1 MERGRADLTPIAVEE
16 PERKLAA
23 IMATDV
29 VGYSRMMSAD
39 EVGTIHRFAD
49 ARREVIDPIIAVNRG
64 RIFKTMG
71 DGLLV
76 EFPSVVLAVRAALV
90 IQTRLEM
97 HNADQAPE
105 RRIVLRIGLH
115 QGDVVVNGED
125 LLGDG
130 VNIAARLE
138 PLAPPGGLCMSE
150 RVREDVAGKIA
161 LNVEDGGTR
170 ELKNIPHPL
179 HVYFVRPRRVL
190 AEPGDVLRD
199 LAQAASAVPAGAAG
213 KAHVGAT
220 EPTLFGVMHPP
231 VHQLALLTPP
241 PPGPAPP
248 GLAPG
253 QTTVLG
259 ARPLCLGRVAPND
272 LVLPSTEV
280 SRTHCRIELVDGV
293 PVVTDLDSSN
303 GTFVD
308 GVRIER
314 PTRLQPGSEIRVG
327 PYAWRYACED
337 AEPIDAEQTIVLRPA
352 PH

>member
-39 EVGTIHRFAD
+39 EVGTINRFAD

-64 RIFKTMG
+64 RVFKTMG

-76 EFPSVVLAVRAALV
+76 EFPSVMLAVRAALV

-97 HNADQAPE
+97 LNADQPPE

-115 QGDVVVNGED
+115 QGDVVVSGED

-138 PLAPPGGLCMSE
+138 PLAPPGGVCMSE

-161 LNVEDGGTR
+161 LNLEDGGAR

-179 HVYFVRPRRVL
+179 HVYFVRPRHVP

-199 LAQAASAVPAGAAG
+199 LA
-213 KAHVGAT
+213 HRAT
-220 EPTLFGVMHPP
+220 EPTLFGVVRPP
-231 VHQLALLTPP
+231 VHRLVPLTPP
-241 PPGPAPP
+241 PP

-253 QTTVLG
+253 QPTVLG
-259 ARPLCLGRVAPND
+259 ARPVCLGRVAPND
-272 LVLPSTEV
+272 LVLPGSEV
-280 SRTHCRIELVDGV
+280 SRTHCRIDLADGV
-293 PVVTDLDSSN
+293 PVVTDLGSAN

-308 GVRIER
+308 GLRIAR
-314 PTRLQPGSEIRVG
+314 PTRLQPGSELRVG